1 MAISTRMRR
10 VYCKTATIE
19 KQPFT
24 LELHQMS
31 EKETL
36 SIEALR
42 SGDREEFA
50 AMVDE
55 YSPKL
60 YRLALRMLGD
70 PLEAEDVL
78 QESFLKA
85 FNAIDQFEG
94 RSKISTWLYRITSN
108 EALMRLRKK
117 RPAVVSVDEPI
128 HLDEGDTIPRQ
139 LEDWCCLPED
149 EFMTSEAM
157 VQLDRAMDELSP
169 ALKAAFILRDLQ
181 GLSTEE
187 AADAL
192 DISQSALK
200 TRLSR
205 ARLQLRESLSSYFG
219 DRAKEFSHG

>member
-1 MAISTRMRR
+1 MEQEQAYS
-10 VYCKTATIE
+10 
-19 KQPFT
+19 
-24 LELHQMS
+24 LNS
-31 EKETL
+31 
-36 SIEALR
+36 LR
-42 SGDREEFA
+42 AGDREAFA

-85 FNAIDQFEG
+85 FNAISTFEG

-117 RPAVVSVDEPI
+117 RPELISVDEPI
-128 HLDEGDTIPRQ
+128 QVQKGDPIPRQ
-139 LEDWCCLPED
+139 LEDWCCLPEE

-157 VQLDRAMDELSP
+157 HQLDMAMDDLSP

-187 AADAL
+187 AAESL
-192 DISQSALK
+192 GISESALK

-205 ARLQLRESLSSYFG
+205 ARLQLRKSLSNYFEV
-219 DRAKEFSHG
+219 RAKEFLHG